1 LEAGVAFGSKAVACF
16 LIASSST
23 LLRRGPRDFGAGGG
37 RFAGLAKG
45 AKVFCF
51 FPLTVE
57 RVPLLCA
64 PRLLREE
71 RSGRRECGGF
81 FRFGKVWLGSVELL
95 GWRFLEQPKERE
107 NGEKE
112 NFLQNLV

>member
-1 LEAGVAFGSKAVACF
+1 LDLPRSRLRFRSNRSEISRA
-16 LIASSST
+16 LI
-23 LLRRGPRDFGAGGG
+23 G